1 MGAIAF
7 IRGAFMSASLLQW
20 SLMGGYGIYIWSAY
34 GLVLSVLVINLLSI
48 RWQRKQVRRL
58 IKRWMKHETRT

>member
-1 MGAIAF
+1 MI
-7 IRGAFMSASLLQW
+7 SSLLQW
-20 SLMGGYGIYIWSAY
+20 VSMGGYGIYIWPAY

-48 RWQRKQVRRL
+48 RWQRKQAHRL